1 MAVIRI
7 EGVEVERE
15 DAREFYERV
24 RVYFAAGPPS
34 PGNPETQ
41 RAVALAGQI
50 RACLREKDCFEVTLW
65 DESKVVASA
74 VLAEWVQSHDAPDAA
89 RTLYN
94 ALARNT
100 ETP

>member
-7 EGVEVERE
+7 DGVEFERE

-24 RVYFAAGPPS
+24 VVYFEAGPPS

-50 RACLREKDCFEVTLW
+50 HACLRDKDCFDVTLW
-65 DESKVVASA
+65 DETKVVASA

-89 RTLYN
+89 RTLHR
-94 ALARNT
+94 ALAS
-100 ETP
+100 